1 MLRSQEAAAILIM
14 RLWWELLKVT
24 VRRETGEGRRV
35 RRKSQAVETSRSH
48 EERRQK
54 GFPRRFL
61 KVKCLQK
68 KSASLGGTVKK
79 PAWYD
84 IISTHF
90 HSFFFFSSFSLKMR
104 SRVCLEAN
112 RFLINHMIRVY
123 FHLVSYFHSNWPD
136 SRSTSVTVKRK

>member
-1 MLRSQEAAAILIM
+1 MLRSREAAAILIR

-68 KSASLGGTVKK
+68 KKCFSWGNSKKASVI
-79 PAWYD
+79 WH
-84 IISTHF
+84 HF
-90 HSFFFFSSFSLKMR
+90 HTLSLIFLFSSFSLKMC
-104 SRVCLEAN
+104 SHVCLEAN

-136 SRSTSVTVKRK
+136 SRSTLVTVKRK